1 MDRPPVGK
9 VKRGLLQFTWTIA
22 ASVFIGIAVYGVIMY
37 WGGETSQ
44 KIPAGQSLLLGL
56 LAVICVG
63 VFVYIGGLQDRIAH
77 QDDQRKG
84 QQEDQQE
91 DIE

>member
-1 MDRPPVGK
+1 MSSPPVGR
-9 VKRGLLQFTWTIA
+9 VKRGLLQIAWSLA
-22 ASVFIGIAVYGVIMY
+22 ASVFIGISVYGAIMY

-63 VFVYIGGLQDRIAH
+63 VIVYVGGLQDRIVH
-77 QDDQRKG
+77 QDDQR
-84 QQEDQQE
+84 EDQQE